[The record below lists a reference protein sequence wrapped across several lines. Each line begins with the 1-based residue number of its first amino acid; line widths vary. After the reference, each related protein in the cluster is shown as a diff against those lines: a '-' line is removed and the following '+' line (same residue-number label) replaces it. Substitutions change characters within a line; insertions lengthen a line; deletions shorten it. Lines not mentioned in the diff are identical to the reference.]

1 MKKIGLVLL
10 IIGIIGLVYFGI
22 EAYQDSESFS
32 VVGVDV
38 AVSKADW
45 TPVIVSGVITVIGAV
60 LMIFS
65 KKR

>member
-10 IIGIIGLVYFGI
+10 FVGLIGLLYFGYQAI
-22 EAYQDSESFS
+22 QDSESFN
-32 VVGVDV
+32 VLGVDV

-45 TPVIVSGVITVIGAV
+45 TPVIFSGVITLLGIILAFAG
-60 LMIFS
+60 

>member
-22 EAYQDSESFS
+22 EASQDSESFS

-45 TPVIVSGVITVIGAV
+45 TPVIVSGVVTVIGAV

-65 KKR
+65 SKR

>member
-10 IIGIIGLVYFGI
+10 IIGIIGLIFFGI
-22 EAYQDSESFS
+22 EASQNSESFS

-45 TPVIVSGVITVIGAV
+45 TPVIVSGVVTVIGAV